1 MSASRE
7 LIVAAKARADAATVG
22 PWRHIETPYGESVEV
37 DDGDEG
43 AQLFIETHGV
53 TYAWNGSNAEFIAA
67 SREDVPVMADALL
80 RVLNLH
86 APEEVTVLAQS
97 ASPGYE
103 EWPLADVDVC
113 SLCLPD
119 HVRERIEDEE
129 ADESDVRPFLHPC
142 ATVRAVTGDGSSSD
156 TERRTT

>member
-1 MSASRE
+1 MSLSRE
-7 LIVAAKARADAATVG
+7 RIVAAKARADAATVG
-22 PWRHIETPYGESVEV
+22 PWWQEGRDIFSERIPSATSHDIAAYVWS
-37 DDGDEG
+37 DED
-43 AQLFIETHGV
+43 
-53 TYAWNGSNAEFIAA
+53 AEFITA

-80 RVLNLH
+80 RVLDLH

-103 EWPLADVDVC
+103 GWPLADVDVC

-119 HVRERIEDEE
+119 HMRERIEDEE

-142 ATVRAVTGDGSSSD
+142 ATVRAVTGDNIGP
-156 TERRTT
+156 